1 MVLCAYLLH
10 RSIELGE
17 EIKERDL
24 RNNIPLQLILHGERE
39 GERGGEGGGEG
50 GGGEG
55 AGRRRGVA

>member
-1 MVLCAYLLH
+1 MVLYAHLLH
-10 RSIELGE
+10 CSIELGE

-24 RNNIPLQLILHGERE
+24 RNNIPLQLILQGERE

-55 AGRRRGVA
+55 